1 MSLHP
6 TRTPT
11 HLNPYAKPTVELVLL
26 LLAEAYNDE
35 SKLDRV
41 LYKLSKEVFAD
52 LQDALLELVKK
63 GKLDLD

>member
-11 HLNPYAKPTVELVLL
+11 HLNPYSKSTVELVLL

>member
-6 TRTPT
+6 TRMPT